1 MFLKAMKTRLSLK
14 TMVTDQAQETAADRA
29 FHDRKKK
36 MDDCYCCSII
46 KCSQEVSNIDENNT
60 LWFITLPTVSCHSIL

>member
-36 MDDCYCCSII
+36 
-46 KCSQEVSNIDENNT
+46 NG
-60 LWFITLPTVSCHSIL
+60 